1 MKKGM
6 IHMKTQIAT
15 ASKLINAPVEEIY
28 NIIADYRNGHP
39 NILPKPYF
47 LSLDVEEGGFGAGT
61 IVQFQMRL
69 LGQIQSFRS
78 LITEPEP
85 GHVLVETD
93 INSGIPT
100 SFTVESAGNNH
111 QTRVRISTELKGRNA
126 LEGFIAKVILQKVYR
141 QELELLA
148 KLSES
153 NAKFKNPAQT
163 SSVRSTS
170 SK

>member
-1 MKKGM
+1 
-6 IHMKTQIAT
+6 MKTQIAT

-47 LSLDVEEGGFGAGT
+47 LSLEVEAGGFGAGT

-85 GHVLVETD
+85 GRVLVETD
-93 INSGIPT
+93 IKSGIRT
-100 SFTVESAGNNH
+100 SFTVESAGGDH
-111 QTRVRISTELKGRNA
+111 QTRVTIFTELKGRSP

-163 SSVRSTS
+163 SSVRSIPS
-170 SK
+170 E